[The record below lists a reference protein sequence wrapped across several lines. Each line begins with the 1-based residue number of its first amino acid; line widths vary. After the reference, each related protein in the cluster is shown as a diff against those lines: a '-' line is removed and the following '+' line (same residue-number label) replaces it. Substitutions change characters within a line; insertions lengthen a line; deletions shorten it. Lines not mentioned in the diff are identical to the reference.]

1 MVLHERLLQP
11 QQPIT
16 LCRPYAKPSYFLES
30 DVMSEVVI
38 NQSSIHP
45 ALEESVEYMYIKSY
59 TFRLHSFKPYG
70 TTVRKSKGPHSQNSI
85 TFLAADAD
93 ADGPV
98 QPKDGTTNDDDHND
112 SAPEVNREKRDSWS
126 MSASHEALHL
136 DRDVREFLKRIPK
149 VELHAHLNGCVREAT
164 LLELARERGVALCP
178 RLFPSCSIIDDES
191 TRKASH
197 PESCDS
203 LHTDDPAS
211 SSRLSTSISSPA
223 FYHRRPRSLADC
235 FEVFVEISKVV
246 EDLEALRRITTE
258 ALQDFADE
266 GAAYV
271 ELRSTPKRLRR
282 RRPRQRHRLH
292 DGDDT
297 SNNKDDEASHLDDL
311 VSKREYVETILAAMG
326 DFERD
331 QQRTPAPEQSTSS
344 SSRPRYPMHCR
355 LLVAIDRSRSLEEAQ
370 EHVDLAISFL
380 GNSDSRF
387 PSRVVGIDVGGNPCR
402 GDLRTFFPLLRRA
415 KEAGLFV
422 TLHCAEVS
430 CGGDDDDDRVD
441 DETTALSPSERV
453 ARREAEAILEL
464 GQFVP
469 DRIGHALLLPP
480 RLQRRLLQL
489 GIPVETCPTSNVMT
503 LELAQ
508 SQSQMRPPSDAP
520 AAGPPHHH
528 VAAVVADGLSR
539 HPQLRPWLEH
549 GHPLAICTDDPG
561 VFGTTLTREW
571 ELLVA
576 THASS
581 LVRGFDTKPRDE
593 EGSFGTSADEAG
605 HRFGRHL
612 RRSVA
617 RMMARSMDFA
627 FCDDRLKDEVR
638 ELILGSL
645 DAPDGQQPSLMR

>member
-1 MVLHERLLQP
+1 
-11 QQPIT
+11 
-16 LCRPYAKPSYFLES
+16 
-30 DVMSEVVI
+30 
-38 NQSSIHP
+38 
-45 ALEESVEYMYIKSY
+45 
-59 TFRLHSFKPYG
+59 
-70 TTVRKSKGPHSQNSI
+70 
-85 TFLAADAD
+85 LAAD

-112 SAPEVNREKRDSWS
+112 SAPEGNREKRDSWS
-126 MSASHEALHL
+126 MSASHEALLL
-136 DRDVREFLKRIPK
+136 DQDVRDFLKRIPK
-149 VELHAHLNGCVREAT
+149 VELHAHLNGSVREAT

-178 RLFPSCSIIDDES
+178 RLFPSCSIVDDES
-191 TRKASH
+191 APNASQ

-203 LHTDDPAS
+203 LHTDDPALN
-211 SSRLSTSISSPA
+211 SRLSNSSSNPA
-223 FYHRRPRSLADC
+223 FYRRRPRSLADC

-246 EDLEALRRITTE
+246 DDLEALRRITTE

-282 RRPRQRHRLH
+282 WPRRVRLH

-297 SNNKDDEASHLDDL
+297 SDNKDDETSRLDDMA
-311 VSKREYVETILAAMG
+311 SKREYVETILAAMG

-331 QQRTPAPEQSTSS
+331 QQRTPTPEPSAAS

-380 GNSDSRF
+380 SNSDSRF

-402 GDLRTFFPLLRRA
+402 GDLRTLFPLLRRA

-430 CGGDDDDDRVD
+430 CGGDDDDGHVD
-441 DETTALSPSERV
+441 DETAALPPSELV
-453 ARREAEAILEL
+453 ARGEAEAILEL

-508 SQSQMRPPSDAP
+508 SQMRPPSDAAA
-520 AAGPPHHH
+520 AAGPHHHH
-528 VAAVVADGLSR
+528 VATVVADGLKR
-539 HPQLRPWLEH
+539 HPQLQLWLEH

-576 THASS
+576 THATS
-581 LVRGFDTKPRDE
+581 LVLGFDTKPRDVE
-593 EGSFGTSADEAG
+593 DSFGTSADEAD
-605 HRFGRHL
+605 HRFGQQL

-617 RMMARSMDFA
+617 NMMARSMDFA

-645 DAPDGQQPSLMR
+645 DAPDGQQTSLMR